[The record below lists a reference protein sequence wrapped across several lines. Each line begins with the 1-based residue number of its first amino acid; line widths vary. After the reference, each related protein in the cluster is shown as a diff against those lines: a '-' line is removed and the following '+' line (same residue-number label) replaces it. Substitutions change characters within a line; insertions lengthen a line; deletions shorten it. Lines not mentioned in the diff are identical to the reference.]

1 MSLDTSLIQTQ
12 LRPHF
17 EKKLL
22 TTAQH
27 TLVFDQFAR
36 DGDLPRNIGSR
47 TVRFFRR
54 EEADLSRPGA
64 PIALTEGV
72 APTVSRDVTYQSV
85 EVSLSQRGQ
94 VAKVTDVVNHVGLL
108 NYMNS
113 TIFLMGQ
120 ECALD
125 ADSIIRDQLTA
136 GLNKRYAGG
145 FASFSALK
153 AGTAASARI
162 TPQDVLDA
170 ATQLRVNKA
179 VPIQGKAFVLVVP
192 PQVERDIR
200 NNPEWQNM
208 VRYQYAD
215 KLFNN
220 EIGDLHGVR
229 LVSHTNPFVEG
240 ATEGTYTTNHSDAD
254 AVFSSYCLAS
264 EAYGVTKMTS
274 LGGSPFKPSIIINDK
289 PDSLNP
295 LAQYMTVGWKSYWG
309 STVLNPKFG
318 ITLKSKTEFRAS

>member
-113 TIFLMGQ
+113 TIFLLLWMK
-120 ECALD
+120 A
-125 ADSIIRDQLTA
+125 
-136 GLNKRYAGG
+136 KRWPRKG
-145 FASFSALK
+145 K
-153 AGTAASARI
+153 R
-162 TPQDVLDA
+162 PQ
-170 ATQLRVNKA
+170 
-179 VPIQGKAFVLVVP
+179 
-192 PQVERDIR
+192 PQ
-200 NNPEWQNM
+200 
-208 VRYQYAD
+208 
-215 KLFNN
+215 
-220 EIGDLHGVR
+220 
-229 LVSHTNPFVEG
+229 
-240 ATEGTYTTNHSDAD
+240 
-254 AVFSSYCLAS
+254 
-264 EAYGVTKMTS
+264 
-274 LGGSPFKPSIIINDK
+274 
-289 PDSLNP
+289 
-295 LAQYMTVGWKSYWG
+295 
-309 STVLNPKFG
+309 
-318 ITLKSKTEFRAS
+318 